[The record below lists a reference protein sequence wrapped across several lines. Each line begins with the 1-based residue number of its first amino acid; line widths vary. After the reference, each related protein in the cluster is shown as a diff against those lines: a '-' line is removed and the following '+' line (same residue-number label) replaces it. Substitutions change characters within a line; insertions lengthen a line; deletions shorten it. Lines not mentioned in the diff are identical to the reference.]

1 MRRSQLSFLTLALAM
16 AAMSGSPVYGASRRS
31 RVMSDEYKRERA
43 KKLAAI
49 NGSVTKELHEFTVE
63 GKKVMAYSKKDALK
77 RFGTKKSK
85 KSKKR

>member
-1 MRRSQLSFLTLALAM
+1 MRRNQLSFLTMALAM
-16 AAMSGSPVYGASRRS
+16 ADMSGCLYGSPRRS

-77 RFGTKKSK
+77 RFGTKKLN
-85 KSKKR
+85 KSKK